1 MEEHDLT
8 WHESED
14 GRTMMKVPTLIH
26 QNVPHNGGV
35 NAVKR
40 EAVACADYDVY
51 DSHFITEKQKASGG
65 NDSLG
70 NEGTNDAD

>member
-1 MEEHDLT
+1 MEVHSLT

-35 NAVKR
+35 HAVKT
-40 EAVACADYDVY
+40 EAIESVDDKI
-51 DSHFITEKQKASGG
+51 FASNMKLTASAG
-65 NDSLG
+65 NGALG
-70 NEGTNDAD
+70 NEGMDNY